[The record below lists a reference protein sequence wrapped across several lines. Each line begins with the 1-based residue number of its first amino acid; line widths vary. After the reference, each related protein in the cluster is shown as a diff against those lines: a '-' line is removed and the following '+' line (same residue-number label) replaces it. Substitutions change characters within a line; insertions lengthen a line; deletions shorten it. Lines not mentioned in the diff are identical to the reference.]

1 MSGQTAMKTRKEP
14 EFAARAQSYQVA
26 RERSDALDAKLL
38 KDSWAIRTGG
48 AITSDLL
55 AAAGLV

>member
-1 MSGQTAMKTRKEP
+1 MPVKSKTARKPRKERKP
-14 EFAARAQSYQVA
+14 AHAARQAD
-26 RERSDALDAKLL
+26 RERHYAIEIKPWQ
-38 KDSWAIRTGG
+38 DSWAIRTGG